1 MGLAQMT
8 NQLLIKSHDKDGSHV
23 TFKQPRP
30 GWRLDA
36 EFAALAEKSSQ
47 SINFTSLHFIHS
59 SITLSLCLHK
69 QLYSASG
76 FYIFH
81 NAFLRLSWADCPPCS
96 QESGH
101 PRIPQTIQLRS
112 SVAEGDSGCLHPQCF
127 QDTYYQRTNIISFS
141 MSTIY

>member
-1 MGLAQMT
+1 MT

-47 SINFTSLHFIHS
+47 SINFTSLHSFTPHFS
-59 SITLSLCLHK
+59 LFLSLRTLVLCI
-69 QLYSASG
+69 G
-76 FYIFH
+76 FYIFY